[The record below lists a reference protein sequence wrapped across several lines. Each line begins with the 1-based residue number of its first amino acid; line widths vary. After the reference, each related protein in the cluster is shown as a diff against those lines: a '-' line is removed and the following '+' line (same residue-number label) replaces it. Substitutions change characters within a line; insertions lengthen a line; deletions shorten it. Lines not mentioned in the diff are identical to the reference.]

1 MTTNDL
7 GSQPAELAEEKVMFT
22 GDSAIKAGDFLTVDG
37 TEYLVV
43 ASLPEVEVSVSKQYD
58 FDLILDDTAPVGAE
72 LFYFANADETGKSED
87 DEIVDVTDDTG
98 EEINTVPESRLI
110 TISPWLNAGVTYQ
123 PVIAVKLEK

>member
-7 GSQPAELAEEKVMFT
+7 GSQLTELAEEKVMFT

-43 ASLPEVEVSVSKQYD
+43 ACESSVSKQYD